1 LKNTETTTAR
11 RIMKRTPASPPLAAQ
26 EYPPVAESCAGGCRV

>member
-1 LKNTETTTAR
+1 LKNTWTTTAR
-11 RIMKRTPASPPLAAQ
+11 RSMMRTPATPPLAAE